1 MFKFFPVKLPIGGG
15 TSLGGALDFLMDDLG
30 NSINKTTLE
39 QKGDWKPIV
48 FLFTDGNPTD
58 KTESSFNRWNQN
70 FRNKTNLVAV
80 SLGDNTDVSILTKI
94 TENVLILKNTDT
106 ESFKKFFKWVTA
118 SIKTSSISVSD
129 TNDDG
134 LHLASISDKVLSKID
149 LTKNP
154 NSKIDEKT
162 IVILAKCQ
170 TTKRLYLIK
179 YQKEFNNSQDYEV
192 ESNTLKYRLVGEY
205 PINTDYFELT
215 DEEQTKNSINTSEL
229 NDFPSCPCCKNQY
242 GLSQCSCGKIICVG
256 ENLIAKCPWCG
267 IESNFGV
274 TDESLNIGRTRG

>member
-1 MFKFFPVKLPIGGG
+1 
-15 TSLGGALDFLMDDLG
+15 
-30 NSINKTTLE
+30 
-39 QKGDWKPIV
+39 
-48 FLFTDGNPTD
+48 
-58 KTESSFNRWNQN
+58 
-70 FRNKTNLVAV
+70 V
-80 SLGDNTDVSILTKI
+80 SG
-94 TENVLILKNTDT
+94 
-106 ESFKKFFKWVTA
+106 
-118 SIKTSSISVSD
+118 

-134 LHLASISDKVLSKID
+134 LHLSPISDKILSKIN
-149 LTKNP
+149 LNKIHL
-154 NSKIDEKT
+154 SKSEEKVV
-162 IVILAKCQ
+162 VILAKCQ

-179 YQKEFNNSQDYEV
+179 YKKEFHNLQDKELD
-192 ESNTLKYRLVGEY
+192 NKTLNYRLVGEY